1 MKRIAWITGCLLLI
15 VMAIGATGCDS
26 FSPPSTSTGNE
37 PSGSQAS
44 GIWVNGTGEV
54 TVTPDISILQVGVE
68 AQEDTVAGAMTRAT
82 EAMAKI
88 GQAITERGIEDRDI
102 QTHYF
107 NIQQRTR
114 RDNINDEEVITGY
127 RVANKMTVKIR
138 VLPVESYTLDWKASL
153 ILDAVVKAGG
163 DLIRIDSFSFSVE
176 DPTVYYDE
184 AREKATADAKAK
196 AEKLA
201 KQTGVR
207 LGEPTFV
214 SESVYTPSSY
224 SMSYGLSGGVPAPVP
239 VVIESVPPT
248 SMGETQITL
257 TVQVAYSIR

>member
-1 MKRIAWITGCLLLI
+1 MKRISWLAGCLLLI
-15 VMAIGATGCDS
+15 VIAVGMTGCDS
-26 FSPPSTSTGNE
+26 FSPPARTTPGEAAS
-37 PSGSQAS
+37 SQNT
-44 GIWVNGTGEV
+44 GIWVTGTGEV
-54 TVTPDISILQVGVE
+54 TVTPDIAILQVGVE
-68 AQEDTVAGAMTRAT
+68 SQEATVA
-82 EAMAKI
+82 EAMDKASVAMGNI
-88 GQAITERGIEDRDI
+88 GAALAERGIESEDI

-114 RDNINDEEVITGY
+114 WDNAKDEEIVTGY

-138 VLPVESYTLDWKASL
+138 VLPFESYTLDYKASI

-163 DLIRIDSFSFSVE
+163 DLIRIDRFNFSVE

-184 AREKATADAKAK
+184 AREKATEDARAK

-214 SESVYTPSSY
+214 SESAYAPSPY
-224 SMSYGLSGGVPAPVP
+224 SSATYGLSSAPVP
-239 VVIESVPPT
+239 VVIETLPPT
-248 SMGETQITL
+248 SAGEMDITL
-257 TVQVAYSIR
+257 TVQIAYGIK